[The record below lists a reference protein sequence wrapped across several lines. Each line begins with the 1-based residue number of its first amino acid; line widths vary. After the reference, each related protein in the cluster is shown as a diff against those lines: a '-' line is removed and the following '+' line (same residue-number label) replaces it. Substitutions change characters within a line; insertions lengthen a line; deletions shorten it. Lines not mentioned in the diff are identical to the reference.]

1 MRIAIVT
8 DSTSD
13 ISTEHAE
20 KLNIHVI
27 PTVLIIK
34 GEEYLDGE
42 GITREEF
49 YQLLPELIPPPTT
62 AAPAAGMFSE
72 AYEEAFNKGYDHIV
86 SIHVASALSGVYN
99 AAKVGAEE
107 FGGRITVVDS
117 GQVSLGLGFQVVAA
131 AEAVAGGADLEQTLA
146 AITDTRVRVRVY
158 AMMDTL
164 TQLKRSGRV
173 SWMKASVG
181 EILKVKLFIEVKE
194 GEILRLGQE
203 RTRKKGIAH
212 LGQMLKDLGRLEKL
226 AMLHTNAE
234 EEARAILEDISPV
247 VATQPIFRNITTVVG
262 THVGVN
268 ALGISAVTA
277 KRQ

>member
-1 MRIAIVT
+1 MT
-8 DSTSD
+8 
-13 ISTEHAE
+13 
-20 KLNIHVI
+20 
-27 PTVLIIK
+27 
-34 GEEYLDGE
+34 
-42 GITREEF
+42 
-49 YQLLPELIPPPTT
+49 PPPTT
-62 AAPAAGMFSE
+62 AAPASGMFSE

-99 AAKVGAEE
+99 AAMVGAEE

-117 GQVSLGLGFQVVAA
+117 GQVSLGLGFQAVAA
-131 AEAVAGGADLEQTLA
+131 AEAVAGGADVEQTLA
-146 AITDTRVRVRVY
+146 AITDTRDRVHVY

-181 EILKVKLFIEVKE
+181 EILKVKLFIEVKD
-194 GEILRLGQE
+194 GEILRLGQA
-203 RTRKKGIAH
+203 RTRKKGISQ
-212 LGQMLKDLGRLEKL
+212 LGQMLKDLGRLERL

-247 VATQPIFRNITTVVG
+247 VASQPIFRNITTVVG
-262 THVGVN
+262 THVGVK
-268 ALGISAVTA
+268 ALGIAAVTA

>member
-1 MRIAIVT
+1 
-8 DSTSD
+8 
-13 ISTEHAE
+13 
-20 KLNIHVI
+20 
-27 PTVLIIK
+27 
-34 GEEYLDGE
+34 
-42 GITREEF
+42 
-49 YQLLPELIPPPTT
+49 
-62 AAPAAGMFSE
+62 MFSK
-72 AYEEAFNKGYDHIV
+72 AYEETFNKGYDHIV

-117 GQVSLGLGFQVVAA
+117 GQVSLGLGFQAVAA
-131 AEAVAGGADLEQTLA
+131 AEVVAGGADVEQTLA
-146 AITDTRVRVRVY
+146 AITDTRERVHVY

-194 GEILRLGQE
+194 GEILRLGQA
-203 RTRKKGIAH
+203 RTRKKGIAQ

-268 ALGISAVTA
+268 ALGIAAVTA